1 MLPGG
6 TVVAHLVGQL
16 GTNSEVR
23 DQCFNSSDFR
33 TTVLNMQQNP
43 HAKRRKKRIF
53 QGTKTVTV
61 VRGRIG
67 YGFTISGQNPCMLS
81 CIVPGSPAEA
91 AGLKPGDL
99 LYVVNGLNVSKA
111 CHDDVVRMVGL
122 STGALELQVGENLN
136 SSDSSDDDYP
146 PRCKSRY
153 PNRVR
158 PRNTFEKSSK
168 YEKSSSSQP
177 QERKG
182 NPPTYPHNEV
192 DSDLSSS
199 LTSQDDPAWSSNS
212 GRHQDRESSFES
224 RRETAS
230 YDSLEKQSDRFSYAC
245 VQNKPVISTAKKI
258 SSSAAVVKKVPPVNP
273 SLKPGRQMSGSKLNS
288 NSSDSSSSLRAGAKF
303 KDMSR
308 DDDDEQMPKVAEF
321 VKAIVGYIGSIETP
335 SSHTRPHQRLQALRN
350 AVRRLRVEKRV
361 HTLVLMEVSSVG
373 VVLTN
378 PLGKQLAV
386 YPSDRIAFSGICPD
400 DERFFGLVTLS
411 LIEDDASSAQ
421 DMGSGDATRIPH
433 SSCHIFMIEPEL
445 SPHSAH
451 SLQAEVFQI
460 NCTKNPQTR
469 RCDEF
474 PHSATSLI
482 LCIANLYRDAPS
494 RKFDSVT
501 EIVQSHALAD
511 PAGTGGEQSASSSNS
526 NNSTNSTSDSGL
538 GFTKEEAPLEQNEQ
552 VCIVDL
558 PPSRVHHHNNS
569 SDMSVA
575 MDTSVLSQ
583 EIDVVSTP
591 TAPHSAQ
598 RHLSAFDLRRGMNTS
613 TSSEEC
619 WQQGSRPLLNNRLT
633 PRAMPDPSYPPV
645 MRSKSS
651 ECLQRFPTSVQSPPA
666 MASTE
671 SLRQSMQRLLQARH
685 QKLQEQNM
693 QLGSDGESHAGDP
706 PPHQPPPVMSLS
718 VADDGMALLESS
730 GGVAE
735 HHMVDSAGRNK
746 GFSSSSGRG
755 NVSGVLNK
763 NVGYN
768 NPGKQGVFAV
778 PNNPPPNSVHS
789 HVVATSNDVS
799 TGRSAFQVPRPVSA
813 PLSKQRSQTRLAN
826 VDMDTLGKL
835 SPRAFPHASPSTAS
849 IFRSPSAPP
858 APFFPHRDS
867 DEDDDDDEDEE
878 EQDPYIRQILQQFS
892 LDRKTAL
899 DDDSR
904 RFSEGFALSQKRDKE
919 RQQELQSG
927 YPSQKWGKAGSFR
940 RGPQAAGP
948 PSLKQSFSQSHE
960 QSRPTDIMHSGDIK
974 CQHLSTVS

>member
-1 MLPGG
+1 M
-6 TVVAHLVGQL
+6 H
-16 GTNSEVR
+16 
-23 DQCFNSSDFR
+23 
-33 TTVLNMQQNP
+33 QNP

-61 VRGRIG
+61 VRGKVG

-136 SSDSSDDDYP
+136 NSDSSDDDYP

-158 PRNTFEKSSK
+158 PRQTYEKSSK
-168 YEKSSSSQP
+168 PDKNPTFQQ

-182 NPPTYPHNEV
+182 SLRLNQNVEL

-199 LTSQDDPAWSSNS
+199 LTSQDDHAWPSSS
-212 GRHQDRESSFES
+212 GRDRHDRESSFES
-224 RRETAS
+224 RKESAG
-230 YDSLEKQSDRFSYAC
+230 YDRLEKESDRFSYASM
-245 VQNKPVISTAKKI
+245 QSRPVVPTAKKI
-258 SSSAAVVKKVPPVNP
+258 MSSAAVVKKVPQLNQGQKHTHGP
-273 SLKPGRQMSGSKLNS
+273 KLNRA
-288 NSSDSSSSLRAGAKF
+288 SSDSSGSLRASAAA
-303 KDMSR
+303 R
-308 DDDDEQMPKVAEF
+308 DPNVDDDEELPKVAES
-321 VKAIVGYIGSIETP
+321 VRAIVGYIGSIETP

-361 HTLVLMEVSSVG
+361 HTLVLMEVNPVG

-400 DERFFGLVTLS
+400 DERFFGLVTLG
-411 LIEDDASSAQ
+411 LVDDDASSVYNS
-421 DMGSGDATRIPH
+421 GSGDAARAPH

-451 SLQAEVFQI
+451 SQQAEVFRI
-460 NCTKNPQTR
+460 ICTKNPQTR

-474 PHSATSLI
+474 PGSATSLI
-482 LCIANLYRDAPS
+482 LCIANLYRYAPP
-494 RKFDSVT
+494 RKFDAVT

-511 PAGTGGEQSASSSNS
+511 PSGGGAGVERSGSSSNS
-526 NNSTNSTSDSGL
+526 NNSTSDSGL

-558 PPSRVHHHNNS
+558 PIASQHHLHHNNS

-591 TAPHSAQ
+591 QSAQ
-598 RHLSAFDLRRGMNTS
+598 RRLSAFDFRRGMNTS

-619 WQQGSRPLLNNRLT
+619 WHQGSRPLLNNRLT
-633 PRAMPDPSYPPV
+633 PQAMPDPSYPPV
-645 MRSKSS
+645 LRSSKSS
-651 ECLQRFPTSVQSPPA
+651 ESLQRFPGSVQSSPA
-666 MASTE
+666 GMANTE

-693 QLGSDGESHAGDP
+693 QLGSDGESQAGDP
-706 PPHQPPPVMSLS
+706 PLYQPPPVMSLS
-718 VADDGMALLESS
+718 VADNGMAVLEAA
-730 GGVAE
+730 GGETTELVVGGAATPNE
-735 HHMVDSAGRNK
+735 LGRFT
-746 GFSSSSGRG
+746 GTGRG
-755 NVSGVLNK
+755 GGGGDYGGAATK
-763 NVGYN
+763 AEGFG
-768 NPGKQGVFAV
+768 PGKQDVFAV
-778 PNNPPPNSVHS
+778 PSKPPPNSVHN
-789 HVVATSNDVS
+789 HVGSGAGDAMSV
-799 TGRSAFQVPRPVSA
+799 RSAFQVPRPVSA
-813 PLSKQRSQTRLAN
+813 PLSKQRSRVRPET

-835 SPRAFPHASPSTAS
+835 SPRAFPHATPSTGS
-849 IFRSPSAPP
+849 LFRSPSAPP

-878 EQDPYIRQILQQFS
+878 EEDPYIRQILEQFS
-892 LDRKTAL
+892 IDRRAAL
-899 DDDSR
+899 DDNSR

-919 RQQELQSG
+919 RQQELQAG
-927 YPSQKWGKAGSFR
+927 YPAAQKWAKAGSLR
-940 RGPQAAGP
+940 RGVPTVTGP
-948 PSLKQSFSQSHE
+948 ASLKQSFSQSHE
-960 QSRPTDIMHSGDIK
+960 VLYIGMIIREG
-974 CQHLSTVS
+974 LSTSAALRAHNADFALTSISEALNSPH

>member
-1 MLPGG
+1 M
-6 TVVAHLVGQL
+6 H
-16 GTNSEVR
+16 
-23 DQCFNSSDFR
+23 
-33 TTVLNMQQNP
+33 QNP

-61 VRGRIG
+61 VRGKVG

-158 PRNTFEKSSK
+158 PRHAYEKSSK
-168 YEKSSSSQP
+168 YDKNPIVQQQEKKGSMQP
-177 QERKG
+177 HQNVEL
-182 NPPTYPHNEV
+182 

-199 LTSQDDPAWSSNS
+199 LTSQDDHAWPSSS
-212 GRHQDRESSFES
+212 GRCHDRESSFES
-224 RRETAS
+224 RKESAS
-230 YDSLEKQSDRFSYAC
+230 YDPLEKDSDRFSYAPMQHRPM
-245 VQNKPVISTAKKI
+245 VSTAKKI
-258 SSSAAVVKKVPPVNP
+258 MSSAAVVKKVPTVNLAQKH
-273 SLKPGRQMSGSKLNS
+273 SRQISGSKHNS
-288 NSSDSSSSLRAGAKF
+288 ASSDSSGSLRAGAAV
-303 KDMSR
+303 R
-308 DDDDEQMPKVAEF
+308 DANKDDDEQLPKVAES
-321 VKAIVGYIGSIETP
+321 VRAIVGYIGSIETP

-361 HTLVLMEVSSVG
+361 HTLVLMEVSPVG

-386 YPSDRIAFSGICPD
+386 YPCDRIAFSGICPD
-400 DERFFGLVTLS
+400 DERFFGLVTLG
-411 LIEDDASSAQ
+411 LVEDDASSVYN
-421 DMGSGDATRIPH
+421 MGTGDTVRVPH

-474 PHSATSLI
+474 PGSATSLI
-482 LCIANLYRDAPS
+482 LCIANLYRYAPP
-494 RKFDSVT
+494 RKFDTVT
-501 EIVQSHALAD
+501 EIVQSQALAD
-511 PAGTGGEQSASSSNS
+511 PAGAGGERSVSSSNS
-526 NNSTNSTSDSGL
+526 NNSTSDSGL

-558 PPSRVHHHNNS
+558 PTVRQHHHNNS

-591 TAPHSAQ
+591 HSAQ
-598 RHLSAFDLRRGMNTS
+598 RRLSAFDLRRGMNTS

-619 WQQGSRPLLNNRLT
+619 WQQGSRPMLNNRLT
-633 PRAMPDPSYPPV
+633 PQAMPDPSYPPV
-645 MRSKSS
+645 MRPSKSS
-651 ECLQRFPTSVQSPPA
+651 ESLQRFPSSVQSPPG
-666 MASTE
+666 MANTE

-718 VADDGMALLESS
+718 VAEDGMAVLESA
-730 GGVAE
+730 GGGTAE
-735 HHMVDSAGRNK
+735 HAVGATGGIARFSGAGGGGDHGSASSKNNGY
-746 GFSSSSGRG
+746 FS
-755 NVSGVLNK
+755 
-763 NVGYN
+763 
-768 NPGKQGVFAV
+768 GKQGVFAV
-778 PNNPPPNSVHS
+778 PTKPPPNSAQNQVGS
-789 HVVATSNDVS
+789 GAGDAMAV
-799 TGRSAFQVPRPVSA
+799 RSAFQVPRPVSA
-813 PLSKQRSQTRLAN
+813 PLSKQRSQIRPET

-835 SPRAFPHASPSTAS
+835 SPRAFPHATPNTGS

-867 DEDDDDDEDEE
+867 DEDDDDEDEE
-878 EQDPYIRQILQQFS
+878 EEDDPYIRQILEQFS
-892 LDRKTAL
+892 IDRKAAL
-899 DDDSR
+899 DDNSR

-919 RQQELQSG
+919 RQQELQAG
-927 YPSQKWGKAGSFR
+927 YPGQKWAKAGSLR
-940 RGPQAAGP
+940 RGPPATGPAA
-948 PSLKQSFSQSHE
+948 LKQSFSQSHE
-960 QSRPTDIMHSGDIK
+960 VSLIVLVRQCPIRCLVLANASQPFLILLERSRRIIEMLARRRIAN
-974 CQHLSTVS
+974 